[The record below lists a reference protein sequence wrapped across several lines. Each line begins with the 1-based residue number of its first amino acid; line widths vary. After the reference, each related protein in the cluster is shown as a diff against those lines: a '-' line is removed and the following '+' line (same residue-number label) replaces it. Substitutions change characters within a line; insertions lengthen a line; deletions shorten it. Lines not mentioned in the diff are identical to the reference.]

1 MQHNKKIAVILNEFG
16 SESAD
21 EKSMSVSG
29 EGGELYSEW
38 LELRS
43 DLMMELQSN
52 LKSNMYHSHSQ
63 REQRRPILLVL
74 LITRVFFFSWLKMPT

>member
-43 DLMMELQSN
+43 DVRLNDRASIKPSRIEYL
-52 LKSNMYHSHSQ
+52 
-63 REQRRPILLVL
+63 PITGKKAR
-74 LITRVFFFSWLKMPT
+74 TRVFSWLKMPI

>member
-43 DLMMELQSN
+43 D
-52 LKSNMYHSHSQ
+52 
-63 REQRRPILLVL
+63 
-74 LITRVFFFSWLKMPT
+74 

>member
-43 DLMMELQSN
+43 DSMIELQTN
-52 LKSNMYHSHSQ
+52 L
-63 REQRRPILLVL
+63 REDLSFTI
-74 LITRVFFFSWLKMPT
+74 PTHGRL

>member
-43 DLMMELQSN
+43 DVRLNDRASN
-52 LKSNMYHSHSQ
+52 
-63 REQRRPILLVL
+63 ERR
-74 LITRVFFFSWLKMPT
+74 F

>member
-43 DLMMELQSN
+43 DRASI
-52 LKSNMYHSHSQ
+52 KHS
-63 REQRRPILLVL
+63 RIEYLPITEKKAH
-74 LITRVFFFSWLKMPT
+74 TRVFSWLKMPI

>member
-1 MQHNKKIAVILNEFG
+1 
-16 SESAD
+16 
-21 EKSMSVSG
+21 MSVSG

-52 LKSNMYHSHSQ
+52 L
-63 REQRRPILLVL
+63 REYLFTNHREM
-74 LITRVFFFSWLKMPT
+74 KMPT